1 MPQQPEI
8 QDIYP
13 LSFMQEGMLFHSL
26 YDEQSRAYFE
36 QASFTIHGQ
45 LDLERFQKSMDAVFD
60 RYDIFRTAFIYK
72 NVAKPRQVVLKQRH
86 CPIHIE
92 DISHLNERDK
102 EHCTE
107 AFKEQDKSKGF
118 DLQTDVLMRIS
129 ILKWAPDHYV

>member
-45 LDLERFQKSMDAVFD
+45 LDLERLDRKS
-60 RYDIFRTAFIYK
+60 
-72 NVAKPRQVVLKQRH
+72 VV
-86 CPIHIE
+86 
-92 DISHLNERDK
+92 
-102 EHCTE
+102 
-107 AFKEQDKSKGF
+107 
-118 DLQTDVLMRIS
+118 
-129 ILKWAPDHYV
+129 